1 MDNTSEPQVNQELLD
16 ALLRLMEPCDKVT
29 YGQRLRETAE
39 RLGKSV
45 RTVQRWMQRW
55 QNDGLDGFVSTHRAD
70 KGQFRLAKEWQ
81 EFILKTF
88 QQGNRGGKK
97 MTPQQVYVQVKL
109 KAQQAQLKPPSRASV
124 YRFLAPVYE
133 AKKVKN
139 SISQGGRGER
149 LALKTRD
156 GKELLIEYS
165 NQVWQCDHTQVDVL
179 LVDSEGKLL
188 GRPWLTTIIDSYSRC
203 IMGFH
208 LGFDAPSSTVVALAL
223 RHAILP
229 KCYGHGYGLH
239 CEWGTF
245 GRPQY
250 LYTDGG
256 KDFRSQHLE
265 HIGVQLGFTCYLRRQ
280 PSDGGLVERPF
291 KTLNTQLFST
301 LPGYTGS
308 NVQERPKEAEKEATL
323 MLTDLERL
331 LVRYVVDNYN
341 QSLDARMG
349 DQTRYQRW
357 ESGLPAVPD
366 LPTERELDVC
376 LMKSTQRRVQ
386 RGGCIQF
393 ENFIYKG
400 ERLSGY
406 EGTQVSLRYQP
417 TDITTV
423 WVYRLEQGKEVFV
436 TQAHAQGLEG
446 AKISLYEAK
455 AAQQRLREQQKSL
468 SNAAILAEVERRQQ
482 EVVNT
487 KKARRKQA
495 QADIGGTWDEPQ
507 PTITAD
513 ELAPENPI
521 EIPPVKVWNLDGEI

>member
-1 MDNTSEPQVNQELLD
+1 
-16 ALLRLMEPCDKVT
+16 
-29 YGQRLRETAE
+29 
-39 RLGKSV
+39 
-45 RTVQRWMQRW
+45 
-55 QNDGLDGFVSTHRAD
+55 
-70 KGQFRLAKEWQ
+70 
-81 EFILKTF
+81 
-88 QQGNRGGKK
+88 
-97 MTPQQVYVQVKL
+97 
-109 KAQQAQLKPPSRASV
+109 
-124 YRFLAPVYE
+124 
-133 AKKVKN
+133 
-139 SISQGGRGER
+139 
-149 LALKTRD
+149 
-156 GKELLIEYS
+156 
-165 NQVWQCDHTQVDVL
+165 VDVL